1 MARAGVSSGLV
12 SAFPP
17 QSHVEHSGAPSPP
30 SPRCI
35 VYTVL
40 VRVGSVDLEF
50 SCNVNFQHQF
60 DYFIT
65 LNCRY
70 HAAWMYKVF
79 TACKMHS
86 KILYKFA
93 HFEIT
98 RFQKNLKNSNCFG
111 PKHTQSF
118 LGSCPFF
125 LFLIPYYFLSSRGDK
140 PLTPSSHAPA
150 PADKAAARHL
160 DVSYCTLW

>member
-1 MARAGVSSGLV
+1 LSWAVTVLVGWMVAGWMVACRRGKSMARVGRLSSGLV

-17 QSHVEHSGAPSPP
+17 QSHVSLWEHSGAPSPP

-98 RFQKNLKNSNCFG
+98 RFQKNLKTPTVLGQNILNLSWA
-111 PKHTQSF
+111 HAHSSF
-118 LGSCPFF
+118 F
-125 LFLIPYYFLSSRGDK
+125 
-140 PLTPSSHAPA
+140 
-150 PADKAAARHL
+150 
-160 DVSYCTLW
+160 